1 MKKKLPPLKIP
12 PIQNHPD
19 PVELP
24 KQHPNIP
31 KNVKEKCGEEQSPQN
46 SVPLWIWYTTSM
58 LQNRFA

>member
-1 MKKKLPPLKIP
+1 MMKRKLPPLKIP
-12 PIQNHPD
+12 PIQKPPN

-46 SVPLWIWYTTSM
+46 LVPLWI
-58 LQNRFA
+58 